1 MDLWEYG
8 GMKTTL
14 ELPDELMRRV
24 KLRAVHRSQKLKD
37 AITQLLEIG
46 LTVTAHDEKV
56 SRAPKPLRLKGRD
69 PLTMDDI
76 EMAIR
81 SGRE

>member
-1 MDLWEYG
+1 
-8 GMKTTL
+8 MKTTL

-46 LTVTAHDEKV
+46 LATTADAEKV
-56 SRAPKPLRLKGRD
+56 PRAPKPLRLKGGHS
-69 PLTMDDI
+69 LTMDDI
-76 EMAIR
+76 EAAIR